1 MSKKYVTIDYE
12 YLHQTDD
19 AVLILCSEGK
29 VWIPKNVIENGHLLD
44 FSEDYALD
52 FEMEI
57 EEWFALWRMKRRIK
71 KDLV

>member
-1 MSKKYVTIDYE
+1 MSKKYVTVPYE
-12 YLHQTDD
+12 FLHQTDD

-29 VWIPKNVIENGHLLD
+29 VWIPRDCIEDGHELD
-44 FSEDYALD
+44 FSEDYALG

-57 EEWFALWRMKRRIK
+57 EEWFAIK

>member
-1 MSKKYVTIDYE
+1 MEYVTIDYE

-19 AVLILCSEGK
+19 AVLILCAEGK
-29 VWIPKNVIENGHLLD
+29 VWIPKDCIENGHILN
-44 FSEDYALD
+44 FENDYELD

-57 EEWFALWRMKRRIK
+57 VEWFAIK